1 MVVSRPA
8 IVLRSL
14 ASYSLLTSA
23 NLFYDDEYSLSQN
36 RMAAGCH
43 ACGRGIYL

>member
-1 MVVSRPA
+1 MVVSRQA
-8 IVLRSL
+8 NVLRSL

-36 RMAAGCH
+36 GVAAGSY
-43 ACGRGIYL
+43 ACGRGIYF

>member
-1 MVVSRPA
+1 MVVSGPA
-8 IVLRSL
+8 MVLRSL

-36 RMAAGCH
+36 SVAAGSY